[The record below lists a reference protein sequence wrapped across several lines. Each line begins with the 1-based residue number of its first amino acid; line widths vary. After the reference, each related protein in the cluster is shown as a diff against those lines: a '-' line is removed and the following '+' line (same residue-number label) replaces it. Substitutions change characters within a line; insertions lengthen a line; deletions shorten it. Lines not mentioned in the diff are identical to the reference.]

1 MSAGKPDTY
10 HTILKITNTI
20 INQRTRSGLFKEITN
35 VLQPLLKFDRISIII
50 KRTGGIT
57 SWDYFSPA
65 LGINMPMLKDNTL
78 APRGAEIPARVLQER
93 KTIIVDIVKQPLL
106 PEAPML
112 GAVGLRSF
120 ICTPL
125 LMRGQPIGTMQLFYK
140 NAFPLAGEEI
150 DLVEKVSQQIALAID
165 NMMAYERLE
174 QLTDSLAEEKAY
186 LKKEI
191 ASLDAP
197 HEIVYKSAVMQQLMD
212 TVRNVAQTDTTV
224 LITGETGTGKE
235 LIARTIHNLGR
246 RKGKTFIKV
255 NCAALVPTL
264 IESELFGHE
273 RGAFTGAAARKIGRF
288 EIANNSTLFMDE
300 IGELPLNAQAKL
312 LQVLQEGIF
321 ERVGGVQPI
330 KTDVRIIAAT
340 NKNLKKLVEER
351 QFRDD
356 LFFRLNIF
364 PIRVPPLRERA
375 EDIPVLGRYFGETCC
390 KNLDR
395 TRPHMQ
401 PDATD
406 MLMGYSWPGNVR
418 ELQNFIERIIILK
431 SGQAVTGQDIKNI
444 LSGSPGQESEA
455 RTLAEAEKQHIEK
468 VLQKTRGRIAG
479 PSGAAHQ
486 LGMKRSTLQYK
497 MKKLEIKP
505 SDYRQ

>member
-1 MSAGKPDTY
+1 
-10 HTILKITNTI
+10 
-20 INQRTRSGLFKEITN
+20 
-35 VLQPLLKFDRISIII
+35 
-50 KRTGGIT
+50 
-57 SWDYFSPA
+57 
-65 LGINMPMLKDNTL
+65 
-78 APRGAEIPARVLQER
+78 
-93 KTIIVDIVKQPLL
+93 
-106 PEAPML
+106 
-112 GAVGLRSF
+112 
-120 ICTPL
+120 
-125 LMRGQPIGTMQLFYK
+125 
-140 NAFPLAGEEI
+140 
-150 DLVEKVSQQIALAID
+150 
-165 NMMAYERLE
+165 
-174 QLTDSLAEEKAY
+174 
-186 LKKEI
+186 
-191 ASLDAP
+191 
-197 HEIVYKSAVMQQLMD
+197 
-212 TVRNVAQTDTTV
+212 
-224 LITGETGTGKE
+224 
-235 LIARTIHNLGR
+235 
-246 RKGKTFIKV
+246 
-255 NCAALVPTL
+255 
-264 IESELFGHE
+264 
-273 RGAFTGAAARKIGRF
+273 
-288 EIANNSTLFMDE
+288 MDE

-364 PIRVPPLRERA
+364 PVHVPPLRERA
-375 EDIPVLGRYFGETCC
+375 EDIPVLGRYFGDTYCR
-390 KNLDR
+390 KLDR

-455 RTLAEAEKQHIEK
+455 RTLAEAEKKHIEK